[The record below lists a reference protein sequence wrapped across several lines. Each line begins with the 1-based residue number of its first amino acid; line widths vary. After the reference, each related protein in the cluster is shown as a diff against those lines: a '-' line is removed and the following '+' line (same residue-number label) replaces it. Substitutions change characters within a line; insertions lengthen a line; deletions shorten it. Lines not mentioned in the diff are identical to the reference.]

1 VLSVG
6 LTILINAVLILIS
19 LLTSGPGPGMNL

>member
-1 VLSVG
+1 VG